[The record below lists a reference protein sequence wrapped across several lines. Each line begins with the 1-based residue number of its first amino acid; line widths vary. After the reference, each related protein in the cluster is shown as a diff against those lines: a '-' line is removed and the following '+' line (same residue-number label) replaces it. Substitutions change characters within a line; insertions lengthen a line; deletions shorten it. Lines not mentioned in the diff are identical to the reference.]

1 MAKRTEKL
9 EQEFIDAWIEAERVP
24 NHEYRLPDAEGE
36 ALPPQALGKVVLEN
50 TDEYNRAF
58 GWTDMGEY
66 LERE

>member
-1 MAKRTEKL
+1 MNRTERL
-9 EQEFIDAWIEAERVP
+9 EEPFIEAFIEDERQSS
-24 NHEYRLPDAEGE
+24 GE
-36 ALPPQALGKVVLEN
+36 PERKVGRIVLEN

>member
-1 MAKRTEKL
+1 MTKRTEAL
-9 EQEFIDAWIEAERVP
+9 DQEFIDAWIEDERKS
-24 NHEYRLPDAEGE
+24 NHYTLPDAEGE
-36 ALPPQALGKVVLEN
+36 ALPPRALGRVVLEN